1 MNGITIAHGIQRTL
15 ETLPHNEE
23 DNVKV
28 QPEIRSDNGNGDISR
43 DFYQRLK
50 YDNLVY

>member
-1 MNGITIAHGIQRTL
+1 MDGIMITHGIQRTL
-15 ETLPHNEE
+15 ETSPHDEE

-28 QPEIRSDNGNGDISR
+28 YPEIRCDNGNGYISR

-50 YDNLVY
+50 YDNLV